1 MNGPWLVRVVKP
13 SPFRKILCRCCQR
26 LQAFWKSFLGFQAS
40 FLPAGLH
47 SQFFFPSDASSHRS
61 HGFTPPVPRKT
72 KPDYHWIPK
81 ITAPSPSLSLGA
93 ETTAANPPH
102 MALDNS
108 LNSILSGPQPAAAIC
123 TTCHGPGT
131 YRKAHTSIIKCLD
144 CINLEAHLD
153 QSELLWKENSNLESP
168 PFGGPVSAH
177 SRQARLICDC
187 QPIALEGEEAPPPI
201 DILLLPSEESREVP
215 PHSTVPSTAL
225 AKNPNGE
232 LRR

>member
-1 MNGPWLVRVVKP
+1 ML
-13 SPFRKILCRCCQR
+13 SKI
-26 LQAFWKSFLGFQAS
+26 AS
-40 FLPAGLH
+40 FLEIVPRFSSVFLTRRITF
-47 SQFFFPSDASSHRS
+47 SIFFPSDASSHRS

-93 ETTAANPPH
+93 ETTAANLPH
-102 MALDNS
+102 MAPDNS